1 MEERVAIVRLKQNG
15 KWSSEEVK
23 DEDRPWGLAGNV
35 WDHGRSCKRVGPI
48 NEDSV
53 SFDSQIRNKLY

>member
-53 SFDSQIRNKLY
+53 FL